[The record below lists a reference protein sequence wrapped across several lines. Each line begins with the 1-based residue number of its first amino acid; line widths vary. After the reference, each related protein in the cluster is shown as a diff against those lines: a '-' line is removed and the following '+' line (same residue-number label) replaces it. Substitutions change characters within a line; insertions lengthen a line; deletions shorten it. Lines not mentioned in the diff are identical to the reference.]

1 MWATPSVSSTST
13 WECTITPLSVGPS
26 TISLPRSQLENCH
39 GRRAIS
45 PGTPTAVLLSDRL
58 SMALYSSVRLRNTLS
73 ELFLSFFRLTA
84 LCVCHSSFHSLS
96 MQFPPRQKKSRNVL
110 QKNLSDGLDD
120 MGSIK
125 WSLALCVLA
134 VFVLV
139 YFSLWKGVRST
150 GKVSKEYLKV
160 IIT

>member
-96 MQFPPRQKKSRNVL
+96 MQFPPRQKKVTTCCRKTFPMDWTTWDPSSGRWHCAFW
-110 QKNLSDGLDD
+110 QSSSW
-120 MGSIK
+120 SI
-125 WSLALCVLA
+125 
-134 VFVLV
+134 F
-139 YFSLWKGVRST
+139 RS
-150 GKVSKEYLKV
+150 GKVSAQPVK
-160 IIT
+160 